1 MYFKTFTLAFKKYKW
16 FLIPFILEVFLL
28 SFNFINYFEY
38 KKLLFNLDFKYLD
51 FLYHNLLLPFNL
63 SIIVSIIF
71 YVLIIF
77 ESEYKKD
84 LISLDFLKE
93 MECFH
98 FELKKNFNEEMLTKE
113 KLFEL
118 NLSVNGEEILYYS
131 QSFPFP
137 RKQRNLSILLDHCG
151 KMYRTI
157 NDLLNLGG
165 LDSELLKTLSE
176 IKHSQFMRNYEIIY
190 KNTWDEREIAPFEI
204 NEDIIVRNGKKGS
217 QVNMQDHIKSY
228 RKYTL
233 KLNDLEHHI
242 KRLSYFK

>member
-16 FLIPFILEVFLL
+16 FFMSFISELILL

-71 YVLIIF
+71 YILIIF
-77 ESEYKKD
+77 ESEYKKN
-84 LISLDFLKE
+84 LISLEFLKE
-93 MECFH
+93 MECFYLE
-98 FELKKNFNEEMLTKE
+98 FKKNFNEETLTKE

-118 NLSVNGEEILYYS
+118 NLSDGQETFYYS
-131 QSFPFP
+131 QNFSFY
-137 RKQRNLSILLDHCG
+137 RKQRNLSVLLDHCG

-157 NDLLNLGG
+157 NDLLNLGV

-176 IKHSQFMRNYEIIY
+176 IKHSQFMRNYEMIY
-190 KNTWDEREIAPFEI
+190 KNAWDEREIAPFEM
-204 NEDIIVRNGKKGS
+204 NEDIIIRNGKKGL
-217 QVNMQDHIKSY
+217 QVDMQDHIKNY
-228 RKYTL
+228 NEYML
-233 KLNDLEHHI
+233 KLKNLEGHI